1 MEKTFRKILDSSGWL
16 LLFPLFA
23 LLTALPASAQVRI
36 GVVSSATGP
45 TAVVGIPQKNTVAL
59 LPRRIGDLTVD
70 YIAYDD
76 ASDSTQTVTL
86 FKKLISEHK
95 VDAIIGPTGSPNAM
109 AVLPFIAEAG
119 VPMLA
124 PVGTTAVVLPMDEKK
139 RWVFKTTQND
149 GLISSAIVGHM
160 VKNGVKTVGFIGFND
175 PYGENWYTVFNAQA
189 QKAGIKI
196 VASERYLRSDGSV
209 TGQVAKLM
217 AAKPDAVLV
226 AAAGGPTVLPQI
238 TLFDAGYKG
247 RVYQTHGAAA
257 PDFLRLGGAKVEGTV
272 LAASLM
278 LVLGEISDSVP
289 SKSVALEYI
298 GAYEKMYGNKPAT
311 FGANVYDAGLLLAR
325 AVPEAAKRGKPG
337 TPEFRAALRDALEGT
352 RELVGTQGVYN
363 MTAEDHS
370 GFDERGRVLITVK
383 DGTWRLLR
391 D

>member
-1 MEKTFRKILDSSGWL
+1 MNAATSSKVALAL
-16 LLFPLFA
+16 LLA
-23 LLTALPASAQVRI
+23 LASTSAIAQVKI
-36 GVVSSATGP
+36 GVIASATGS
-45 TAVVGIPQKNTVAL
+45 TAVVGIPQKNTAAL
-59 LPRRIGDLTVD
+59 LPKKIGDLAVE
-70 YIAYDD
+70 YIVFDD
-76 ASDSTQTVTL
+76 ASDSTQTVINV
-86 FKKLISEHK
+86 KKLLSESK
-95 VDAIIGPTGSPNAM
+95 IDALIGPSGSPNA
-109 AVLPFIAEAG
+109 VGVVQFLAETG
-119 VPMLA
+119 TPMLA
-124 PVGTTAVVLPMDEKK
+124 PVGTTAVVLPMDDKK

-149 GLISSAIVGHM
+149 ALISSALIGHM

-196 VASERYLRSDGSV
+196 VASERYLRSDASV
-209 TGQVAKLM
+209 IGQVAKLM
-217 AAKPDAVLV
+217 AAKPEAVLV

-247 RVYQTHGAAA
+247 RIYQTHGAAA

-278 LVLGEISDSVP
+278 LVLGEMPDGVP

-311 FGANVYDAGLLLAR
+311 FGANVYDAGLLLVR
-325 AVPEAAKRGKPG
+325 AVPEAAKRGTPG
-337 TPEFRAALRDALEGT
+337 TPEFRAALRDALEAT